1 MNQPR
6 LVKDQ
11 PKRPGPSTPTLLGR
25 GATMACPACGQRKG
39 LFRRWTKM
47 ADACPNC
54 GLVFGRFEG
63 QWIGAIG
70 INTIASFFILMVF
83 IGVSTALSFP
93 DPNARLLIIMA
104 VIVAITM
111 PILLFP
117 FSRTFWMGMDLMM
130 TPLEPHEVDWTKVDP
145 AIASDMA
152 RLQTEAQRTAA
163 DQPHPDDGATHRP
176 DPKA

>member
-11 PKRPGPSTPTLLGR
+11 PKRPGPSNATLLGR

-39 LFRRWTKM
+39 LFRRWTQM
-47 ADACPNC
+47 AEKCPNC

-83 IGVSTALSFP
+83 IGATTALSFP
-93 DPNARLLIIMA
+93 NPNPRPLIIMA
-104 VIVAITM
+104 IIVAVTM
-111 PILLFP
+111 PLLLFP

-145 AIASDMA
+145 AIAEDMKRA
-152 RLQTEAQRTAA
+152 AA
-163 DQPHPDDGATHRP
+163 DIERKRLEAEAALEQPPEAGQ
-176 DPKA
+176 

>member
-6 LVKDQ
+6 LVKNQ
-11 PKRPGPSTPTLLGR
+11 PKRPGPSTPTLLAR

-70 INTIASFFILMVF
+70 INTIVSFGLLMIFVF
-83 IGVSTALSFP
+83 IASAVSYP
-93 DPNARLLIIMA
+93 DTPVRTLVIMSIILA
-104 VIVAITM
+104 VVL
-111 PILLFP
+111 PLLLFP
-117 FSRTFWMGMDLMM
+117 FSRTFWTGMDLMM

-145 AIASDMA
+145 AIADQVAAAQQASD
-152 RLQTEAQRTAA
+152 EES
-163 DQPHPDDGATHRP
+163 PPEVE
-176 DPKA
+176 K

>member
-1 MNQPR
+1 MNQPK

-11 PKRPGPSTPTLLGR
+11 PKRPGPSTPTLLAR

-70 INTIASFFILMVF
+70 INSIVSFGLLMIFVV
-83 IGVSTALSFP
+83 VSLALSYPNP
-93 DPNARLLIIMA
+93 DARSLIILS
-104 VIVAITM
+104 VIVAIVL
-111 PILLFP
+111 PVLLFP

-130 TPLEPHEVDWTKVDP
+130 TPLTPDEVDWTKVDP
-145 AIASDMA
+145 AIAADMERAA
-152 RLQTEAQRTAA
+152 RSSNTAPNDPA
-163 DQPHPDDGATHRP
+163 PTDSSGVT
-176 DPKA
+176 PKADT